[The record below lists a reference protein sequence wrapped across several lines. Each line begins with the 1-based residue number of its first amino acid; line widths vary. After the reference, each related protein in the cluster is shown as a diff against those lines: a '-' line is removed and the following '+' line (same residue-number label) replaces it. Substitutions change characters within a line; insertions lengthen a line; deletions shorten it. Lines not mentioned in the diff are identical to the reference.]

1 MATNNIQFQQNENA
15 TIQDLQTQI
24 AKLATNVNQLQQQ
37 GSGNILAQPIINPK
51 GNKST
56 IILRSGRDLPKLT
69 DASAKIDDSAK
80 IDSAPKQIPLSFP
93 SRSILARK
101 VKLDYDLLETFRSEE
116 INILLLDVI
125 KQIPKYA
132 KFLKDLCT
140 HKRKLKGNEQVKMDR
155 NVSALIQSK
164 SVVAISS
171 STLPQK

>member
-69 DASAKIDDSAK
+69 DASAK